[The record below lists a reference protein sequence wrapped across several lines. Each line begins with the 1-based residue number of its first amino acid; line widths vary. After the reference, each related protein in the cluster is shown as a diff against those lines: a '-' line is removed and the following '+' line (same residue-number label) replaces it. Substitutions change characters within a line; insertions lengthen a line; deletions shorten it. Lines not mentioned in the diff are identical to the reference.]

1 VKPEADLHLGRM
13 FGQRD
18 DPLNVLEAFGEMLGR
33 VVVAMR
39 LGVPSQNIFIQAP
52 QRRRIIDS

>member
-1 VKPEADLHLGRM
+1 M
-13 FGQRD
+13 FCKRD
-18 DPLNVLEAFGEMLGR
+18 DRLDLLEAFGEMLSR

-39 LGVPSQNIFIQAP
+39 LGVPTQNVFIQTP